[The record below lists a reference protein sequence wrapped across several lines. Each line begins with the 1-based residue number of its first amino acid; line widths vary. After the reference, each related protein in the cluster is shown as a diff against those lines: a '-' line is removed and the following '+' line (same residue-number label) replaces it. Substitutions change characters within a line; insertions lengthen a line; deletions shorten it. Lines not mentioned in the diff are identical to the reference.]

1 MADDNSSNKRQ
12 RRKLVIYS
20 GADEIIKLSTPRSRK
35 IGKTLK
41 FARAEMSRYPIATHC
56 VITDLSNKE
65 WELSSHA
72 SLLQRLK
79 IWLKAD

>member
-1 MADDNSSNKRQ
+1 MADSNSNKKRQ

-20 GADEIIKLSTPRSRK
+20 GANEIIKLSTPRSRK

-41 FARAEMSRYPIATHC
+41 FAKVEMSRYPIATHC
-56 VITDLSNKE
+56 VITDLSNRE
-65 WELSSHA
+65 WELPARA

-79 IWLKAD
+79 IWFKAD